1 MLRNHRMAPWGL
13 AGRPWAAARWLL
25 VGAALA
31 ENRRRLLAAI
41 PEPALTGSVGRGGL
55 MKLRPTGRERG

>member
-41 PEPALTGSVGRGGL
+41 PEGALASPVGLDGV